1 MSAERVFL
9 DTNILVYAHDLD
21 AGDRH
26 ARAKRLIGDLWRG
39 PSEAWLSVQVL
50 QELYVSL
57 LRLGMPETNVAGV
70 VRDHMGWPVV
80 QNTSELLRS
89 AISVR
94 GRWHVSLWD
103 ALILAAA
110 QEAGAVTLWT
120 EDLNDGQDYG
130 GVVARNPLVA

>member
-21 AGDRH
+21 AGERH
-26 ARAKRLIGDLWRG
+26 VRAKRLIRDLWRG

-80 QNTSELLRS
+80 ENTAELLRS
-89 AISVR
+89 AISAR
-94 GRWHVSLWD
+94 ARWRVSLWD

-110 QEAGAVTLWT
+110 HEADAVTLWT

-130 GVVARNPLVA
+130 GVVARNPLTA